1 MSVADGEP
9 AAGPPAVGSS
19 MLLEAEREAG
29 TTPKRR
35 RAPKRRQAGRRAAM
49 PGERRWFAAFF
60 LAPALFMLAAIL
72 LYPLIYSVIRSLFSD
87 TPTGAIKSFTGLSN
101 YGNIFTDDRSLQAVK
116 NNIWWII
123 FVPTIITILGLIFAV
138 LTERIRW
145 ATVFKTV
152 LFMPMAI
159 SALASGITFSL
170 IYADQ
175 PSRGLANAVAVG
187 VHDTFSPTS
196 PYPGVQPRDTKVFG
210 GSAKTGYTTHNSFSP
225 GTPVLLPVVGLNL
238 TQPPSTTAPAQAP
251 TTGKGVYGVVWND
264 FRLGGGGTL
273 DQVDSGERGLGG
285 ATVEA
290 VRNGKVVATTQAA
303 PNGQFSFPSLTSGSY
318 ELELPA
324 SDFAAPYNGISWL
337 GPSLIT
343 PAIMAVYLWIYTG
356 FAMVLIAAGMA
367 AIPRDALEAA
377 RVDGA
382 TEWQVFRRITAPLLA
397 PVLMVVF
404 VTLAINVLKVFDVVY
419 VMQQVAGGSA
429 GKADVLA
436 VTLFRDYGNQ
446 QYGLA
451 SAIGILLVL
460 LVIPAMILNI
470 RRFRRENQ

>member
-1 MSVADGEP
+1 
-9 AAGPPAVGSS
+9 
-19 MLLEAEREAG
+19 MLG
-29 TTPKRR
+29 
-35 RAPKRRQAGRRAAM
+35 
-49 PGERRWFAAFF
+49 
-60 LAPALFMLAAIL
+60 AIL
-72 LYPLIYSVIRSLFSD
+72 LYPLIYSIVRSLFSD
-87 TPTGAIKSFTGLSN
+87 TPTGAVKSFVGLHN
-101 YGNIFTDDRSLQAVK
+101 YVAVFTDSRSLQAVK
-116 NNIWWII
+116 NNVYWIVV
-123 FVPTIITILGLIFAV
+123 VPTLITILGLIFAV

-175 PSRGLANAVAVG
+175 PSRGLGNTVAISI
-187 VHDTFSPTS
+187 HDAFSSSS
-196 PYPGVQPRDTKVFG
+196 PYPSVHPRDTKVFG
-210 GSAKTGYTTHNSFSP
+210 GSAKTGYTTHQGYSP
-225 GTPVLLPVVGLNL
+225 GTPVALPVVGLSL
-238 TQPPSTTAPAQAP
+238 THPPSSTAPAARP
-251 TTGKGVYGVVWND
+251 ASGSGVFGVVWND

-273 DQVDSGERGLGG
+273 GAVDTGERGLGG
-285 ATVEA
+285 ITIQALQG
-290 VRNGKVVATTQAA
+290 GKVVATAA
-303 PNGQFSFPSLTSGSY
+303 AASNGLFSFPSLRSGSY
-318 ELELPA
+318 RIRLPA
-324 SDFAAPYNGISWL
+324 SDFAQRYDGYSWL
-337 GPSLIT
+337 GASLIT
-343 PAIMAVYLWIYTG
+343 PAIMIVYLWIYAG

-419 VMQQVAGGSA
+419 VLQQVAGGSA

-436 VTLFRDYGNQ
+436 VTLFRDFGNQ

-451 SAIGILLVL
+451 SAIGILLVV
-460 LVIPAMILNI
+460 LVVPAMILNI
-470 RRFRRENQ
+470 RRFRRDQT

>member
-1 MSVADGEP
+1 
-9 AAGPPAVGSS
+9 
-19 MLLEAEREAG
+19 MLLEAERR
-29 TTPKRR
+29 TTDGGAARR
-35 RAPKRRQAGRRAAM
+35 HKPRRGA
-49 PGERRWFAAFF
+49 PGEKRWFAWVF
-60 LAPALFMLAAIL
+60 LAPALVMLGAIL
-72 LYPLIYSVIRSLFSD
+72 LYPLVYSIVRSLFSD
-87 TPTGAIKSFTGLSN
+87 TPTGAVKSFVGLHN
-101 YGNIFTDDRSLQAVK
+101 FRDIFTDSRSLQAVK
-116 NNIWWII
+116 NNVYWIVV
-123 FVPTIITILGLIFAV
+123 VPTLITILGLVFAV

-175 PSRGLANAVAVG
+175 PTRGLGNAIAIG
-187 VHDTFSPTS
+187 IHDTFSSSS
-196 PYPGVQPRDTKVFG
+196 PYPTVQPRDTKVFV
-210 GSAKTGYTTHNSFSP
+210 GSAKTGFTTHQSYSP
-225 GTPVLLPVVGLNL
+225 GTAALLPLVGLNL
-238 TQPPSTTAPAQAP
+238 THPPSSTAQATAPS
-251 TTGKGVYGVVWND
+251 TGSGVFGVVWND

-273 DQVDSGERGLGG
+273 GSVDTGERGLGG
-285 ATVEA
+285 MA
-290 VRNGKVVATTQAA
+290 VQAVQGEKVVATTHAA
-303 PNGQFSFPSLTSGSY
+303 SNGQFSFPTLRSGTY
-318 ELELPA
+318 QLRLPA
-324 SDFAAPYNGISWL
+324 SAFGQPFGGYSWL
-337 GPSLIT
+337 GPNLIT
-343 PAIMAVYLWIYTG
+343 PAIMATYLWIYAG

-382 TEWQVFRRITAPLLA
+382 SEWQVFRRVTAPLLA

-419 VMQQVAGGSA
+419 VLQQVAGGSA

-436 VTLFRDYGNQ
+436 VSLFRDFGNQ

-451 SAIGILLVL
+451 SAIGVLLVV

-470 RRFRRENQ
+470 RRFRRDQT